1 MAGLYVE
8 GQTVIQETIHTRDHT
23 ERLLKLFGAAVREVD
38 SKVQLTPSELQG
50 QSVTIPGDISAASF
64 FITLALL
71 LPESELEVEE
81 VGLNFTRTGF
91 LDVIQAMG
99 ATCEIDPLIK
109 DSYEPTGRIFVK
121 ASPLKGVTVSKE
133 LTIRTIDELPLVA
146 LLATQ
151 AHGETKILDAGN
163 LRFKESDR
171 LKAVALELSRLG
183 AHIEEEESGLVIQG
197 PTPLKGAKVKSYHDH
212 RMAMML
218 MLAGMI
224 SEGETQ
230 IDSIEC
236 ISKSFPNFLMVLGK
250 LSE

>member
-1 MAGLYVE
+1 M
-8 GQTVIQETIHTRDHT
+8 
-23 ERLLKLFGAAVREVD
+23 
-38 SKVQLTPSELQG
+38 
-50 QSVTIPGDISAASF
+50 
-64 FITLALL
+64 
-71 LPESELEVEE
+71 EE

-236 ISKSFPNFLMVLGK
+236 ISKSFPNFSSNTSVNISSLLTPNPHTKESPVTAILYLFWLFFFLYSTSLMPWLFCFTITLYSPEK
-250 LSE
+250 